1 MGQMVEFEKNGVK
14 VRGYIAVPKWAGP
27 AVLVFHEW
35 WGLESPLS
43 NIKEICDK
51 LAEEGFVAF
60 APDFYNG
67 KNADNPDDAGKLMTE
82 MFEKR
87 MEEVDRIFQASVEFV
102 KECRYTYPKK
112 VGITGFCCGGTL
124 AMYFAGKFPEMIDAS
139 LPFYGLPQLTKID
152 VQNIKVPIFFILAE
166 KDEFVNNNEVIDMA
180 KTVWKNGTD
189 VQVKVFSGVTH
200 AFLNEKREDVYDP
213 KRACEAWELMVNFF
227 ETYLS

>member
-14 VRGYIAVPKWAGP
+14 VRGYIATPKWAGP

-51 LAEEGFVAF
+51 LADEGFVAF
-60 APDFYNG
+60 APDFYKG
-67 KNADNPDDAGKLMTE
+67 QYADNPDDAGKLMTE

-87 MEEVDRIFQASVEFV
+87 MDEVDRIFQASVEFV

-124 AMYFAGKFPEMIDAS
+124 AMYFAAKFPEMVDAS
-139 LPFYGLPQLTKID
+139 LPFYGLPQLTQINAE
-152 VQNIKVPIFFILAE
+152 NIKVPIFFILAE
-166 KDEFVNNNEVIDMA
+166 KDEFVNNDEVIDIA
-180 KTVWKNGTD
+180 KTVWKNGVD

-213 KRACEAWELMVNFF
+213 KRACEAWELAVNFF
-227 ETYLS
+227 KTYLK